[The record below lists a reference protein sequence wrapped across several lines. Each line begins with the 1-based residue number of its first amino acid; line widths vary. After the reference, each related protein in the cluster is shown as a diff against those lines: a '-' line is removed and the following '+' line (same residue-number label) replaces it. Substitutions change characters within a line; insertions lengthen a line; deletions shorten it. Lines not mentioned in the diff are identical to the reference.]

1 MIYKKNIKKFK
12 FLEHTADVKFLAFG
26 KNKEEAFENS
36 ALALKESMCGK
47 TRIKENKERKI
58 FVKGKDDE
66 ARLYVFLEEILFLL
80 DAEKFII
87 SKIKS
92 LKINENKI
100 NAVISGDD
108 AKNYHFTNKVKAIT
122 YNDMLIEKNKGKWT
136 VQAVLDV

>member
-1 MIYKKNIKKFK
+1 MKNIKKFK

-26 KNKEEAFENS
+26 KTKEEAFENS

-47 TRIKENKERKI
+47 TRIKEEEEKKI
-58 FVKGKDDE
+58 KAKGNDSE
-66 ARLYVFLEEILFLL
+66 SLLYMFLEEILFLL
-80 DAEKFII
+80 DAENFII

-92 LKINENKI
+92 LKISGNKI
-100 NAVISGDD
+100 NAVILGDN